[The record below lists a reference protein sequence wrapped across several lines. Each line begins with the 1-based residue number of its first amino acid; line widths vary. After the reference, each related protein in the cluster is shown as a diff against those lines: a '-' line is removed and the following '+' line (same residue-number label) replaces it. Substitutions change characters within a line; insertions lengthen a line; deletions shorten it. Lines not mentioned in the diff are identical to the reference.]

1 MVRPVRAPPAGRRSS
16 HGDNVE
22 DEDDVSE
29 EKEDKVVVVA
39 AVLAERESEVGE
51 SSNCRAPVHTC

>member
-1 MVRPVRAPPAGRRSS
+1 M
-16 HGDNVE
+16 E